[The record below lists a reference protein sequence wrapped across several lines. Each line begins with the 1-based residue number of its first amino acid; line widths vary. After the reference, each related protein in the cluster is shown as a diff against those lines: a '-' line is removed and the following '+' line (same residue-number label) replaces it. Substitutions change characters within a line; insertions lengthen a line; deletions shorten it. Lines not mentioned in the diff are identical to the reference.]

1 MAEKFLELYKTL
13 FKKSKVDLNV
23 AKLTLSNYELGQ
35 IELDLEVVFFHLQQS
50 SEKLIKSILDIHKI
64 KFPHTHDIE
73 NLNELLNNH
82 NIKIKSDIIS
92 LMPLSDYAVEGRY
105 SVLHDNIEDASI
117 YIKILETFTNE
128 VKNKIEKE
136 RK

>member
-1 MAEKFLELYKTL
+1 MAEKFLKPYETL
-13 FKKSKVDLNV
+13 FKKAKVDLNV

-50 SEKLIKSILDIHKI
+50 SEKLIKSILDINNI

-73 NLNELLNNH
+73 NLNDLLINN

-92 LMPLSDYAVEGRY
+92 LIPLSDYAVEGRY
-105 SVLHDNIEDASI
+105 SVLHDDIEDASV
-117 YIKILETFTNE
+117 YIKILETFINE
-128 VKNKIEKE
+128 VKNKIKVEK
-136 RK
+136 